1 MLKDQEPHQMQA
13 QKVIKAIK
21 KLKKPLNRQ
30 FPQKKN
36 RHLALQILKVV
47 SQSNLLKK
55 LKNLNL
61 KKFQQ
66 KNLLLHQ
73 MIPAQ
78 MIPINH
84 QLNQRKLTIKK
95 KFLLQIQ
102 MTKVMIPINQVIL
115 QVVLRKKLKKKKK
128 NQQHN
133 QLPLLKNLKQIQM
146 IQILEN

>member
-1 MLKDQEPHQMQA
+1 VLKDQEPHQMQV

-47 SQSNLLKK
+47 SQSKLLKK

-84 QLNQRKLTIKK
+84 Q
-95 KFLLQIQ
+95 
-102 MTKVMIPINQVIL
+102 
-115 QVVLRKKLKKKKK
+115 
-128 NQQHN
+128 
-133 QLPLLKNLKQIQM
+133 
-146 IQILEN
+146 

>member
-1 MLKDQEPHQMQA
+1 MLKDQEPHQMQV

-47 SQSNLLKK
+47 SQSKLLKK

-84 QLNQRKLTIKK
+84 Q
-95 KFLLQIQ
+95 
-102 MTKVMIPINQVIL
+102 
-115 QVVLRKKLKKKKK
+115 
-128 NQQHN
+128 
-133 QLPLLKNLKQIQM
+133 
-146 IQILEN
+146 